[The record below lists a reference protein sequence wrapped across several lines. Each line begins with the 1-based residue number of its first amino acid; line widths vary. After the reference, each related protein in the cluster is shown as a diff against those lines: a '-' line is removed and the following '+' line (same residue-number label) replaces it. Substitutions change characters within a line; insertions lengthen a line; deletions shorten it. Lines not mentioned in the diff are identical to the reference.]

1 MDTIKRVLLAGM
13 HKPDVSRSWPSI
25 FRLKVQ
31 VKAQRRLYAADL
43 LKEFLVKSKSFSEAL
58 IYFNTLV
65 SIFAEIEVV
74 FNFYIIG
81 SVWFLTVG
89 RQVQVPPQLN

>member
-81 SVWFLTVG
+81 SVWF
-89 RQVQVPPQLN
+89 